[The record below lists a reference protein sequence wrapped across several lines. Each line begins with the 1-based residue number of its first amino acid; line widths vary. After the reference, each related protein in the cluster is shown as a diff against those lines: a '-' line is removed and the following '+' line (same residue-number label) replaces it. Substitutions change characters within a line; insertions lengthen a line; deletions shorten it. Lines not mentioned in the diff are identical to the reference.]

1 MLQPTRS
8 TRSSRPSRRA
18 SARPEASAPTAA
30 RLDACLT
37 RGVEALTASQ
47 SRTGAWKSDPDMGP
61 IGLALTVLVEHWFG
75 RLAADDAKRFAVS
88 LVRAQREDGGFEI
101 HPHAEESSL
110 GATATCRAALRACGV
125 SDEHRAVRRA
135 ETRIAAMGG
144 YAAVRARLL
153 SHGEPAAVFCA
164 MVGLLPGDA
173 LPPLSPDMAA
183 LPWSERMLD
192 GRVHGGVPV
201 VVYACA
207 AVRDRLAPIS
217 MLPAVLRGPT
227 RALARTRLASFIG
240 QFQCSNG
247 SWNGM
252 VFSTAFSL
260 VALSGLDLDVDDPMV
275 RRAFDW
281 LETRKQRRGKGVFV
295 SVFDGE
301 VWETAFAL
309 DALSVSGVPHA
320 APAIVRGVE
329 YLERAQCT
337 EPQPRI
343 NQPRVGAPRV
353 GGWAFQLGNHAMADC
368 DDTGVVLAALGRC
381 RSDTRGAEP
390 IAGGVAWLSG
400 MQNAN
405 GGWPVYVHGLPEKP
419 PGTPLYTNA
428 SFDLTNPKAMV
439 AALAAPPAEL
449 GDPPTADLAGRVLWG
464 LGACGLTSEHAVV
477 RRAVAFLARDQN
489 ADGSWWGAWNP
500 AYVATVAFALHG
512 LACVAA
518 DLESPMVKRALAW
531 LLDVQNEDGGFG
543 ESAAAYADPQ
553 RAGRAASM
561 PPLTGIALRA
571 LSELLAR
578 GAGTPAVRAA
588 ADRAASYLVH
598 TQREDGAWS
607 DEGYLFTIVPPTFYT
622 WGHHRLYYP
631 LFGLG
636 RYREA
641 TRSKAA
647 ARSARSA
654 RGGAR

>member
-61 IGLALTVLVEHWFG
+61 IGLALTALVEHWFG

-144 YAAVRARLL
+144 YSAVRARLL
-153 SHGEPAAVFCA
+153 SHGEPAAMFCA

-192 GRVHGGVPV
+192 GRVHAGVPV
-201 VVYACA
+201 VIYACA
-207 AVRDRLAPIS
+207 AVRDRLAPMSVLPS
-217 MLPAVLRGPT
+217 MLRGPT

-240 QFQCSNG
+240 QFQCDDG
-247 SWNGM
+247 SWNRM
-252 VFSTAFSL
+252 VFSTVFSA
-260 VALSGLDLDVDDPMV
+260 VALSGVGLDAGDPMV
-275 RRAFDW
+275 RRALDW

-309 DALSVSGVPHA
+309 DALAACGVPRGA
-320 APAIVRGVE
+320 EAIARGVA
-329 YLERAQCT
+329 YLERAQCS
-337 EPQPRI
+337 EPQPRV
-343 NQPRVGAPRV
+343 NQPSVGAPRI
-353 GGWAFQLGNHAMADC
+353 GGWAYQLGNHTMPDC
-368 DDTGVVLAALGRC
+368 DDSGVVLAALGRC
-381 RSDTRGAEP
+381 RPDAGGAEP
-390 IAGGVAWLSG
+390 VARGVAWLAG
-400 MQNAN
+400 MQNPC
-405 GGWPVYVHGLPEKP
+405 GGWGSYVHGLPDKKP
-419 PGTPLYTNA
+419 GQPLFVEPT
-428 SFDLTNPKAMV
+428 SFARWERWQESLGRLPV
-439 AALAAPPAEL
+439 EL
-449 GDPPTADLAGRVLWG
+449 GDPAVADVCGRVLWG
-464 LGACGLTSEHAVV
+464 LGACGVAPESDIV
-477 RRAVAFLARDQN
+477 RRAVAFLEKEQAP
-489 ADGSWWGAWNP
+489 SGAWFGLWNP
-500 AYVATVAFALHG
+500 AYVSGTSFALLGLATVG
-512 LACVAA
+512 A
-518 DLESPMVKRALAW
+518 DLDAAWVRRGIAW
-531 LLDVQNEDGGFG
+531 LLSAQHADGGFG
-543 ESAAAYADPQ
+543 ETPRSYTDPSSIA
-553 RAGRAASM
+553 RTASM

-588 ADRAASYLVH
+588 ADRAASYLVR

-647 ARSARSA
+647 TRSARSA